1 MLRGAADPRQNRCV
15 VSGRDH
21 APLVVASA
29 EVAVVTDGRC
39 GATCARGAPMGCANV
54 VTRGSYAVVLGVVP
68 TAGWTLGTSAP
79 TAAEPLPD
87 PCPTPTRHRRR
98 REITVRRDP
107 AREPV
112 ARPNFVWLE
121 IVALLSPSPR
131 LTASPH
137 PVFHVPSICSRPTP
151 YPLSSPG
158 GHYER
163 GLTSVDVGSQPCVFT
178 GLWHPPCGV

>member
-1 MLRGAADPRQNRCV
+1 M
-15 VSGRDH
+15 GR
-21 APLVVASA
+21 
-29 EVAVVTDGRC
+29 
-39 GATCARGAPMGCANV
+39 ANV

-87 PCPTPTRHRRR
+87 PCPTPTRHRQRGR
-98 REITVRRDP
+98 VAVRRHP

-112 ARPNFVWLE
+112 ARPKFVWLE

-137 PVFHVPSICSRPTP
+137 PVFHRPVNLLSAPSLPPLLSRRT
-151 YPLSSPG
+151 LRARAD
-158 GHYER
+158 E
-163 GLTSVDVGSQPCVFT
+163 C
-178 GLWHPPCGV
+178 